1 MAERTGEVRVQS
13 QAKDVTLLKKYAT
26 VEVLVIDDADTVTI
40 DSMTTIDS
48 AKVIDL
54 ADSTDVTVDIATNV
68 ITINDVGVSADHLI
82 ILVVG
87 S

>member
-1 MAERTGEVRVQS
+1 MAERIPEVRAQS
-13 QAKDVTLLKKYAT
+13 QARDVNLLKKHT
-26 VEVLVIDDADTVTI
+26 TLEVLNVDDADTITVDIMSNI
-40 DSMTTIDS
+40 DI
-48 AKVIDL
+48 ALAVDL
-54 ADSTDVTVDIATNV
+54 NDGTAVTVDIATNV

>member
-1 MAERTGEVRVQS
+1 MAEVQGEVRAQS
-13 QAKDVTLLKKYAT
+13 QARDVSLLKKHAT
-26 VEVLVIDDADTVTI
+26 IEILSINDGDTHTVN
-40 DSMTTIDS
+40 SLTTIDS

-54 ADSTDVTVDIATNV
+54 SDSTDVTVDIATNV
-68 ITINDVGVSADHLI
+68 ITINDSGVSTDHLI